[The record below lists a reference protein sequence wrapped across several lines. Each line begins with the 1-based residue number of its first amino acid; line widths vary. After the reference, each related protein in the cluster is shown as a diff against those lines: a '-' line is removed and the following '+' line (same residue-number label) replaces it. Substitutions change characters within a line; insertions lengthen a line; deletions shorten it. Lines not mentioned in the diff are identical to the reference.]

1 MGALKRLE
9 GKTALISGAGRNN
22 GRTIALTFAREGA
35 DLILIARQQ
44 GDELNAVA
52 KQCEAMGVKVLPVL
66 ADVSKHEDV
75 NRVVKQGLDHF
86 GKVDVSVSVAGVR
99 SNKLLWDYSYEEW
112 HQIFNVNL
120 HSTFYLA
127 KALAPSMIERRS
139 GSFIALGGNSAVTA
153 SFPYVS
159 ALAASKHG
167 LHGLIK
173 GMAHA
178 FGPYNVR
185 ANLLSLANIE
195 NNRQNPEWYQHKN
208 ESGVMVST
216 GQVGDPK
223 TSDAERNKLSPLG
236 RQGTQQE
243 VANVAVFLA
252 SDESSYI
259 TGDRIICSGGGY
271 M

>member
-1 MGALKRLE
+1 MRLK

-35 DLILIARQQ
+35 DLVLVARQREE
-44 GDELNAVA
+44 ELKAVA
-52 KQCEAMGVKVLPVL
+52 RQCEASGAKVLPL
-66 ADVSKHEDV
+66 IADMSKHEEV

-99 SNKLLWDYSYEEW
+99 SNKLPWDYTYDEW
-112 HQIFNVNL
+112 HHIFEVNL

-127 KALAPSMIERRS
+127 KALAPSMIARRT

-153 SFPYVS
+153 SFPYVA

-173 GMAHA
+173 GLAQA
-178 FGPYNVR
+178 FGPYNIR
-185 ANLLSLANIE
+185 ANLLSLANIQ
-195 NNRQNPEWYQHKN
+195 NDRLNPEWYTHKN
-208 ESGVMVST
+208 EKGELVRT
-216 GQVGDPK
+216 GQVGDP
-223 TSDAERNKLSPLG
+223 TSTDADRFKLSPLG

-259 TGDRIICSGGGY
+259 TGDRLIVSGGGY

>member
-1 MGALKRLE
+1 MRLK

-35 DLILIARQQ
+35 DLVLVARQREE
-44 GDELNAVA
+44 ELKAVA
-52 KQCEAMGVKVLPVL
+52 RECEASGVKVLPL
-66 ADVSKHEDV
+66 IADMSKHEEV

-99 SNKLLWDYSYEEW
+99 SNKLPWDYTYEEW
-112 HQIFNVNL
+112 HHIFEVNL

-127 KALAPSMIERRS
+127 KALAPSMIARRT

-153 SFPYVS
+153 SFPYVA

-173 GMAHA
+173 GLAQA
-178 FGPYNVR
+178 FGPYNIR
-185 ANLLSLANIE
+185 ANLLSLANIQ
-195 NNRQNPEWYQHKN
+195 NDRLNPEWYTHKN
-208 ESGVMVST
+208 EKGELVRT
-216 GQVGDPK
+216 GQVGDP
-223 TSDAERNKLSPLG
+223 TSTDADRFKLSPLG

-252 SDESSYI
+252 SDESSYV
-259 TGDRIICSGGGY
+259 TGDRIIVSGGGY

>member
-1 MGALKRLE
+1 MRLKGR
-9 GKTALISGAGRNN
+9 TALISGAGRNN
-22 GRTIALTFAREGA
+22 GKAIAETFAREGA
-35 DLILIARQQ
+35 DLILVARSRKEELEAVARQ
-44 GDELNAVA
+44 
-52 KQCEAMGVKVLPVL
+52 CESSGAKVLAVL
-66 ADVSKHEDV
+66 ADMSKHEEV

-86 GKVDVSVSVAGVR
+86 GKVDISVSVAGVQ
-99 SNKLLWDYSYEEW
+99 SNKLPWDYSYEEW
-112 HQIFNVNL
+112 HYIFEVNL

-139 GSFIALGGNSAVTA
+139 GNFIALGGNSAVTA

-173 GMAHA
+173 GLARA
-178 FGPYNVR
+178 FGPYNIR
-185 ANLLSLANIE
+185 ANLLSLANIQNE
-195 NNRQNPEWYQHKN
+195 RLNPEWYTARN
-208 ESGVMVST
+208 EKGEMVRT
-216 GQVGDPK
+216 GQVGDP
-223 TSDAERNKLSPLG
+223 TSTDEDRYKLSPLG
-236 RQGTQQE
+236 RQGTRQE

-259 TGDRIICSGGGY
+259 TGDRLIVSGGGY

>member
-1 MGALKRLE
+1 MRLK

-22 GRTIALTFAREGA
+22 GKTIALTFAREGA
-35 DLILIARQQ
+35 DLVLVARQREE
-44 GDELNAVA
+44 ELKAVA
-52 KQCEAMGVKVLPVL
+52 KQCEASGVKVLPL
-66 ADVSKHEDV
+66 IADMSEHEEV

-99 SNKLLWDYSYEEW
+99 SNKLPWDYSYEEW
-112 HQIFNVNL
+112 HHIFEVNL

-127 KALAPSMIERRS
+127 KALAPSMIARRT

-153 SFPYVS
+153 SFPYVA

-173 GMAHA
+173 GLAQA
-178 FGPYNVR
+178 FGPYNIR
-185 ANLLSLANIE
+185 ANLLSLANIQ
-195 NNRQNPEWYQHKN
+195 NDRLNPEWYTHKD
-208 ESGVMVST
+208 EKGEFVRT
-216 GQVGDPK
+216 GQVGDP
-223 TSDAERNKLSPLG
+223 TSTDADRFKLSPLG

-259 TGDRIICSGGGY
+259 TGDRLIVSGGGY

>member
-1 MGALKRLE
+1 MRLK

-35 DLILIARQQ
+35 DLILIARQR
-44 GDELNAVA
+44 GEELKQVA
-52 KQCEAMGVKVLPVL
+52 AQCEAMGVRALPIL
-66 ADVSKHEDV
+66 ADVSKHEEV
-75 NRVVKQGLDHF
+75 NRAVKQGLDHF
-86 GKVDVSVSVAGVR
+86 GKVDISVSVAGVR
-99 SNKLLWDYSYEEW
+99 SNKLPWDYSYEEW
-112 HQIFNVNL
+112 HYIFEVNL

-127 KALAPSMIERRS
+127 KALAPGMIERRS
-139 GSFIALGGNSAVTA
+139 GSIIALGGNSAVTA

-173 GMAHA
+173 GLAQA

-195 NNRQNPEWYQHKN
+195 NDRQNSEWYTYRN
-208 ESGVMVST
+208 EKGEMVPT
-216 GQVGDPK
+216 GQVGDP
-223 TSDAERNKLSPLG
+223 TTTDAQRARLSPLG

-252 SDESSYI
+252 SDESSYV
-259 TGDRIICSGGGY
+259 TGDRIIVSGGGY

>member
-1 MGALKRLE
+1 MRLK

-35 DLILIARQQ
+35 DLVLVARQREE
-44 GDELNAVA
+44 ELKAVA
-52 KQCEAMGVKVLPVL
+52 KECEASGVKVLPL
-66 ADVSKHEDV
+66 IADMGKHEEV

-99 SNKLLWDYSYEEW
+99 SNKLPWDYTYEEW
-112 HQIFNVNL
+112 HHIFEVNL

-127 KALAPSMIERRS
+127 KALAPSMIARRA

-153 SFPYVS
+153 SFPYVA

-167 LHGLIK
+167 LHGLVK
-173 GMAHA
+173 GLAQA
-178 FGPYNVR
+178 FGPYNIR
-185 ANLLSLANIE
+185 ANLLSLANIQ
-195 NNRQNPEWYQHKN
+195 NDRLNPEWYTHKN
-208 ESGVMVST
+208 EKGELVRT
-216 GQVGDPK
+216 GQVGDP
-223 TSDAERNKLSPLG
+223 TSTDADRFKLSPLG

-252 SDESSYI
+252 SDESSYV
-259 TGDRIICSGGGY
+259 TGDRIIVSGGGY

>member
-1 MGALKRLE
+1 MRLK

-35 DLILIARQQ
+35 DLILIARQK

-52 KQCEAMGVKVLPVL
+52 KQCEAMGVKTLPIL
-66 ADVSKHEDV
+66 ADVSKHEEV
-75 NRVVKQGLDHF
+75 NRAVKQGLDHF

-99 SNKLLWDYSYEEW
+99 SNKLPWDYSYEEW
-112 HQIFNVNL
+112 HHIFNVNL

-127 KALAPSMIERRS
+127 KALAPGMIERRS

-173 GMAHA
+173 GLAQA

-185 ANLLSLANIE
+185 ANLLSLANIQ
-195 NNRQNPEWYQHKN
+195 NDRRNPEWYQYQSEKGEQAH
-208 ESGVMVST
+208 T
-216 GQVGDPK
+216 GQVGDPS
-223 TSDAERNKLSPLG
+223 TTDAERFKLSPLG

-252 SDESSYI
+252 SDESSYV

>member
-1 MGALKRLE
+1 MRLK

-35 DLILIARQQ
+35 DLVLVARQREE
-44 GDELNAVA
+44 ELKAVA
-52 KQCEAMGVKVLPVL
+52 QQCEASGVKVLPL
-66 ADVSKHEDV
+66 IADMSKHEEV
-75 NRVVKQGLDHF
+75 NRVVKQGLERF

-99 SNKLLWDYSYEEW
+99 SNKLPWDYSYEEW
-112 HQIFNVNL
+112 HHIFEVNL

-127 KALAPSMIERRS
+127 KALAPSMIARRT

-153 SFPYVS
+153 SFPYVA

-173 GMAHA
+173 GLAQA
-178 FGPYNVR
+178 FGPYNIR
-185 ANLLSLANIE
+185 ANLLSLANIQ
-195 NNRQNPEWYQHKN
+195 NDRLNPEWYTHKN
-208 ESGVMVST
+208 EKGELVRT
-216 GQVGDPK
+216 GQVGDP
-223 TSDAERNKLSPLG
+223 TSTDADRFKLSPLG

-252 SDESSYI
+252 SDESSYV
-259 TGDRIICSGGGY
+259 TGDRIIVSGGGY